1 MDKEQIFKRIKI
13 SAEAEKNLIIPGLC
27 KGLSVLDVGC
37 VGQDYDYDNPLWLHN
52 LIKSSSGSLDG
63 VDIQEEGIR
72 ILREKGYSVFSA
84 EDLSNSGRTYDII
97 VMSDVI
103 EHVNDPVGFLK
114 FYAGFLV
121 PDGKILITTPNAHG
135 IRNFTSIL
143 IRNNYSVN
151 PEHTLWLC
159 PKTMLEIAS
168 RAGLEFSDFFW
179 LREYYRLKDIK
190 GFRYRLT
197 WRINRLFEK
206 IRSNFHPN
214 FLIILTK

>member
-1 MDKEQIFKRIKI
+1 MDKEQIFKRIKV
-13 SAEAEKNLIIPGLC
+13 STEAEKNLIIPGLC

-52 LIKSSSGSLDG
+52 LIKSSSASLDG

-72 ILREKGYSVFSA
+72 LLREKGYSVFSA
-84 EDLSNSGRTYDII
+84 EDLSISVRSYDII

-121 PDGKILITTPNAHG
+121 PGGKILITTPNAHG

-143 IRNNYSVN
+143 IRNSYSVN

-168 RAGLEFSDFFW
+168 RAGLEFVDFFW
-179 LREYYRLKDIK
+179 LREYYRFKDIK
-190 GFRYRLT
+190 GFRYRLI

>member
-1 MDKEQIFKRIKI
+1 MDKEQIFKKIKK
-13 SAEAEKNLIIPGLC
+13 SAEAEKNLIIPRLC

-52 LIKSSSGSLDG
+52 LIKSFSSSLDG

-72 ILREKGYSVFSA
+72 TLKEKGYSVFSA
-84 EDLSNSGRTYDII
+84 EELSISGRTYDII

-114 FYAGFLV
+114 FYSGFLV
-121 PDGKILITTPNAHG
+121 PGGKILITTPNAHG

-168 RAGLEFSDFFW
+168 RAGLGFVDFFW

-190 GFRYRLT
+190 GFRYRLI
-197 WRINRLFEK
+197 WLINRLFEK
-206 IRSNFHPN
+206 TRSNFHAN